1 MILNNLLQKN
11 HSWINWQNP
20 SHKKSGYVVIENGR
34 GNNLLTIKE
43 LTVKNFMSVGNQ
55 AQAID
60 FSNKSLVLVIGE
72 NMDLGGDDAGARNG
86 TGKTTIINA
95 LSYVFFGEALT
106 NIRRDNLVNKTNEK
120 GMLVSVKFVKNNIE
134 YTIERGRKPQI
145 FRFYANNIE
154 QNLES
159 NEAQG
164 ENRETQIE
172 INRLMG
178 MTHAMFKN
186 IIALN
191 TYTQPF
197 LSTKQA
203 EQREIIEQLLG
214 ITLLSQKADL
224 LKEKQKATK
233 QMLTEEKLKID
244 AKVASNEKIQES
256 IESLQIRSNA
266 WAKQKEDDIVS
277 FKEAIAELEK
287 VDSEIEIE
295 KHKKLQKRNELQTM
309 LRSFEKEKAYH
320 ENSLTK
326 AENTVSKT
334 NADLEYAAQQKCPT
348 CEQELLDDKHTHLVD
363 KLKVQLTESTD
374 YVTKLKAD
382 LAKIQQGIDEVG
394 DIGQVPDT
402 YYDTIDEAY
411 NHKGSLKDLQRQ
423 LNQTEKKEDTYAE
436 QIEEMRKSAIQIID
450 YNKANEL
457 EDLHRHQDFLYKLL
471 TAKDSFIRTRI
482 IEQNLTYLNQRLAYF
497 LGKVK
502 LPHTVTFQ
510 SDLSVRI
517 EELGRELD
525 FDNLSRGERNRLILS
540 LSWAF
545 RDVWESLYQQINL
558 LFIDELVDAGMDLSG
573 VESSMAVLKDMSRTQ
588 KKNIFLIS
596 HKDELVS
603 RVNSV
608 LKVVKENGFTNY
620 ANDVDIIV

>member
-1 MILNNLLQKN
+1 M
-11 HSWINWQNP
+11 
-20 SHKKSGYVVIENGR
+20 
-34 GNNLLTIKE
+34 LTIKE

-55 AQAID
+55 VQAINFTD
-60 FSNKSLVLVIGE
+60 KSLVLVIGE

-120 GMLVSVKFVKNNIE
+120 GMIVSVKFIKNGVT

-145 FRFYANNIE
+145 FRFYANDIE

-164 ENRETQIE
+164 ENKETQLE
-172 INRLMG
+172 INKLMG

-224 LKEKQKATK
+224 LKEKMKATK
-233 QMLTEEKLKID
+233 TELLEEKMMID
-244 AKVASNEKIQES
+244 TKVASNEKIQET
-256 IESLQIRSNA
+256 IESLKIRSSA
-266 WAKQKEDDIVS
+266 WQTQKNDDAKNFAEAIEELDKVDIV
-277 FKEAIAELEK
+277 KELDAHKRL
-287 VDSEIEIE
+287 S
-295 KHKKLQKRNELQTM
+295 KHNEMQTA
-309 LRSFEKEKAYH
+309 LRSLEKEKAYH
-320 ENSLTK
+320 EDSLTK
-326 AENTVSKT
+326 AESTVGKT
-334 NADLEYAAQQKCPT
+334 EKDLEFAEAAKCPT
-348 CEQELLDDKHTHLVD
+348 CEQELHDDKHEHLVG
-363 KLKVQLTESTD
+363 KLKTTLTESKE
-374 YVTKLKAD
+374 YAEKLTND
-382 LAKIQQGIDEVG
+382 LTKIQQDVDVIG
-394 DIGQVPDT
+394 DLGNIPDT
-402 YYDTIDEAY
+402 YYDTMDEAY
-411 NHKGSLKDLQRQ
+411 NHKGSLQDLKRQ
-423 LNQTEKKEDTYAE
+423 LDQNEAKEDPYAE
-436 QIEEMRKSAIQIID
+436 QVDEMKKSAIQKVD
-450 YNKANEL
+450 YVKAN
-457 EDLHRHQDFLYKLL
+457 DP
-471 TAKDSFIRTRI
+471 FIRTRI
-482 IEQNLTYLNQRLAYF
+482 IEQNLSYLNQRLAYF

-510 SDLSVRI
+510 SDLSVTI

-558 LFIDELVDAGMDLSG
+558 LFIDELIDAGMDISG

-588 KKNIFLIS
+588 QKNIFLIS

>member
-1 MILNNLLQKN
+1 M
-11 HSWINWQNP
+11 
-20 SHKKSGYVVIENGR
+20 
-34 GNNLLTIKE
+34 LTIKE

-55 AQAID
+55 VQAINFTD
-60 FSNKSLVLVIGE
+60 KSLVLVIGE

-120 GMLVSVKFVKNNIE
+120 GMIVSVKFIKNGVT

-145 FRFYANNIE
+145 FRFYANDIE

-164 ENRETQIE
+164 ENKETQLE
-172 INRLMG
+172 INKLMG

-224 LKEKQKATK
+224 LKEK
-233 QMLTEEKLKID
+233 MMID
-244 AKVASNEKIQES
+244 TKVASNEKIQET
-256 IESLQIRSNA
+256 IESLKIRSSA
-266 WAKQKEDDIVS
+266 WQTQKNDDAKSFAEAIEELDKVDIV
-277 FKEAIAELEK
+277 KELDAHKRL
-287 VDSEIEIE
+287 S
-295 KHKKLQKRNELQTM
+295 KHNEMQTA
-309 LRSFEKEKAYH
+309 LRSLEKEKAYH
-320 ENSLTK
+320 EDSLTK
-326 AENTVSKT
+326 AESTVGKT
-334 NADLEYAAQQKCPT
+334 EKDLEFAEAAKCPT
-348 CEQELLDDKHTHLVD
+348 CEQELHDDKHEHLVG
-363 KLKVQLTESTD
+363 KLKTTLTESVE
-374 YVTKLKAD
+374 YASKLKGD
-382 LAKIQQGIDEVG
+382 LTKIQHDVDSIG
-394 DIGQVPDT
+394 DLGRIPDT
-402 YYDTIDEAY
+402 YYDTMDEAY
-411 NHKGSLKDLQRQ
+411 NHKGSLQDLKRQ
-423 LNQTEKKEDTYAE
+423 LDQNEAKEDPYAE
-436 QIEEMRKSAIQIID
+436 QVDEMKKSAIQKVD
-450 YNKANEL
+450 YVKANDL
-457 EDLHRHQDFLYKLL
+457 EDLYRHQEFLYKLL

-482 IEQNLTYLNQRLAYF
+482 IEQNLSYLNQRLAYF
-497 LGKVK
+497 LDKVK

-510 SDLSVRI
+510 SDLSVTI

-558 LFIDELVDAGMDLSG
+558 LFIDELIDAGMDISG

-588 KKNIFLIS
+588 QKNIFLIS

>member
-1 MILNNLLQKN
+1 
-11 HSWINWQNP
+11 
-20 SHKKSGYVVIENGR
+20 
-34 GNNLLTIKE
+34 
-43 LTVKNFMSVGNQ
+43 MSVGNQ

-120 GMLVSVKFVKNNIE
+120 GMLVSVKFIKNGVT

-145 FRFYANNIE
+145 FRFYANDIE
-154 QNLES
+154 QNTEN

-164 ENRETQIE
+164 ENRETQVE
-172 INRLMG
+172 INKLLG
-178 MTHAMFKN
+178 MTHSMFKN

-233 QMLTEEKLKID
+233 QMLTEEKMKID

-266 WAKQKEDDIVS
+266 WAKQKDDDVTS

-287 VDSEIEIE
+287 VDSEIEIA

-309 LRSFEKEKAYH
+309 LRSLEKEKAYH

-326 AENTVSKT
+326 AESTVTKT

-374 YVTKLKAD
+374 YVTKLKTD

-394 DIGQVPDT
+394 DLGQIPDT

-423 LNQTEKKEDTYAE
+423 LTQTEKKEDTYAE
-436 QIEEMRKSAIQIID
+436 QIAEMKKSAIQKID
-450 YNKANEL
+450 YDKANEL
-457 EDLHRHQDFLYKLL
+457 EDLHRHQEFLYKLL

-558 LFIDELVDAGMDLSG
+558 LFIDELVDAGMDISG

>member
-1 MILNNLLQKN
+1 M
-11 HSWINWQNP
+11 
-20 SHKKSGYVVIENGR
+20 
-34 GNNLLTIKE
+34 LTIKE
-43 LTVKNFMSVGNQ
+43 ITVKNFMSVGNQ

-95 LSYVFFGEALT
+95 LSYVFYGEALT

-120 GMLVSVKFVKNNIE
+120 GMLVSVKFIKNGVT

-145 FRFYANNIE
+145 FRFYANDIE
-154 QNLES
+154 QKTDS

-172 INRLMG
+172 INRLLG

-186 IIALN
+186 IVALN

-224 LKEKQKATK
+224 LREKQKATK
-233 QMLTEEKLKID
+233 QLLTEEKMKID
-244 AKVASNEKIQES
+244 ARVASNEKIQES
-256 IESLQIRSNA
+256 IESLKIRSAA
-266 WAKQKEDDIVS
+266 WSKQKAQDIES

-295 KHKKLQKRNELQTM
+295 KHKKLQKHNEAQTALRNLM
-309 LRSFEKEKAYH
+309 KEKAYH
-320 ENSLTK
+320 EDSLTK
-326 AENTVSKT
+326 AESTVDKT
-334 NADLEYAAQQKCPT
+334 EKDLEFAEAAKCPT
-348 CEQELLDDKHTHLVD
+348 CEQALHDDKHEHLVGKLKTNLTENKEYAD
-363 KLKVQLTESTD
+363 KLRS
-374 YVTKLKAD
+374 D
-382 LAKIQQGIDEVG
+382 LAQIKQAIDDIG
-394 DIGQVPDT
+394 DLGQVPDT

-411 NHKGSLKDLQRQ
+411 NHKGTLQDLKRQ
-423 LNQTEKKEDTYAE
+423 LEQTEKKEDIYAE
-436 QIEEMRKSAIQIID
+436 QIEELEKKAIQEVD
-450 YNKANEL
+450 YERANEL

-482 IEQNLTYLNQRLAYF
+482 IEQNLTYLNQRLAFF

-558 LFIDELVDAGMDLSG
+558 LFIDELVDAGMDISG
-573 VESSMAVLKDMSRTQ
+573 VESSMAVLKDMARTQ
-588 KKNIFLIS
+588 QKNIFLIS

>member
-1 MILNNLLQKN
+1 M
-11 HSWINWQNP
+11 
-20 SHKKSGYVVIENGR
+20 
-34 GNNLLTIKE
+34 LTIKE

-55 AQAID
+55 AQAIKFTD
-60 FSNKSLVLVIGE
+60 KSLVLVIGE

-120 GMLVSVKFVKNNIE
+120 GMVVSVKFIKNNVE

-145 FRFYANNIE
+145 FKFYANDIE
-154 QNLES
+154 QNVES

-164 ENRETQIE
+164 ENKETQLE

-197 LSTKQA
+197 LSTKAA

-224 LKEKQKATK
+224 LKDKMKATK
-233 QMLTEEKLKID
+233 TELLEEKLKID
-244 AKVASNEKIQES
+244 TRVASNEKIQET
-256 IESLQIRSNA
+256 IESLKIRSSA
-266 WAKQKEDDIVS
+266 WQSQKDENIIN
-277 FKEAIAELEK
+277 FKEAIAELDK
-287 VDSEIEIE
+287 VDITKELDAHKRLS
-295 KHKKLQKRNELQTM
+295 KHNEMQTA
-309 LRSFEKEKAYH
+309 LRSLHKEKAYH
-320 ENSLTK
+320 EDSLTK
-326 AENTVSKT
+326 AESTVEKT
-334 NADLEYAAQQKCPT
+334 VKDLEFAEAAKCPT
-348 CEQELLDDKHTHLVD
+348 CEQELHDDKHEHLVG
-363 KLKVQLTESTD
+363 KLKTNLTESKEYTE
-374 YVTKLKAD
+374 KLTGD
-382 LAKIQQGIDEVG
+382 LAKIQQDMDAIG
-394 DIGQVPDT
+394 DIGSIPDT

-411 NHKGSLKDLQRQ
+411 NHKGSLKDLNRQ
-423 LNQTEKKEDTYAE
+423 LEQNETKEDPYAE
-436 QIEEMRKSAIQIID
+436 QIEEMKKSAIQKVD
-450 YNKANEL
+450 YEVANDL
-457 EDLHRHQDFLYKLL
+457 EDLFRHQEFLYKLL

-482 IEQNLTYLNQRLAYF
+482 IEQNLTYLNQRLAHF

-510 SDLSVRI
+510 SDLTVTI

-558 LFIDELVDAGMDLSG
+558 LFIDELIDAGMDISG

-620 ANDVDIIV
+620 ANDVDMIV

>member
-1 MILNNLLQKN
+1 M
-11 HSWINWQNP
+11 
-20 SHKKSGYVVIENGR
+20 
-34 GNNLLTIKE
+34 LTIKE

-55 AQAID
+55 AQAIN
-60 FSNKSLVLVIGE
+60 FANKSLVLVIGE

-120 GMLVSVKFVKNNIE
+120 GMLVSVKFVKNNVE

-145 FRFYANNIE
+145 FKFYANNIE
-154 QNLES
+154 QNVES

-172 INRLMG
+172 INKLMG
-178 MTHAMFKN
+178 MTHSMFKN
-186 IIALN
+186 IVALN

-197 LSTKQA
+197 LSTKA
-203 EQREIIEQLLG
+203 NEQREIIEQLLG

-233 QMLTEEKLKID
+233 QILTEEKLKID
-244 AKVASNEKIQES
+244 AKVASNEKITES
-256 IESLQIRSNA
+256 IESLKIRSSA
-266 WAKQKEDDIVS
+266 WQTQKEEDS
-277 FKEAIAELEK
+277 KNFAEAIAELEK
-287 VDSEIEIE
+287 VDIKAELDA
-295 KHKKLQKRNELQTM
+295 HKRLQKHNENYIKLLSLQ
-309 LRSFEKEKAYH
+309 KEKAYH
-320 ENSLTK
+320 EDSYTK
-326 AENTVSKT
+326 AKNTVEKT
-334 NADLEYAAQQKCPT
+334 ESDLEFAEQQKCPT
-348 CEQELLDDKHTHLVD
+348 CEQELHDDKHTHLVD
-363 KLKVQLTESTD
+363 KLRETLNESKS
-374 YVTKLKAD
+374 YASKLEND
-382 LAKIQQGIDEVG
+382 LAKIQQDIDAIG
-394 DIGQVPDT
+394 DLGTTPDT
-402 YYDTIDEAY
+402 YYDSIDEAY
-411 NHKGSLKDLQRQ
+411 NHKGSLKDLNRQ
-423 LNQTEKKEDTYAE
+423 LEQNEKKQDPYAE
-436 QIEEMRKSAIQIID
+436 QVEELTKTAIQKID
-450 YNKANEL
+450 FDKANEL
-457 EDLHRHQDFLYKLL
+457 EDLHRHQEFLYKLL

-558 LFIDELVDAGMDLSG
+558 LFIDELVDAGMDISG

-588 KKNIFLIS
+588 QKNIFLIS

>member
-1 MILNNLLQKN
+1 M
-11 HSWINWQNP
+11 
-20 SHKKSGYVVIENGR
+20 
-34 GNNLLTIKE
+34 LTIKE
-43 LTVKNFMSVGNQ
+43 LTVKNFMSVGNATQ
-55 AQAID
+55 SINFA
-60 FSNKSLVLVIGE
+60 NKNLVLVIGE
-72 NMDLGGDDAGARNG
+72 NLDLGGDDAGARNG

-95 LSYVFFGEALT
+95 LSYVFYGEALT

-120 GMLVSVKFVKNNIE
+120 GMLVSVKFIKNNVE
-134 YTIERGRKPQI
+134 YTIERGRKPGI
-145 FRFYANNIE
+145 FKFYANDIE

-164 ENRETQIE
+164 ENRETQQE
-172 INRLMG
+172 INKLVG
-178 MTHAMFKN
+178 MTLAMFKN

-191 TYTQPF
+191 TYTLPF
-197 LSTKQA
+197 LATKQA

-224 LKEKQKATK
+224 LKDKMKASK
-233 QMLTEEKLKID
+233 SELTEEKYKID
-244 AKVASNEKIQES
+244 SKVASNEKIQES
-256 IESLQIRSNA
+256 IESLKIRSSA
-266 WAKQKEDDIVS
+266 WQKQKEEDTEK
-277 FKEAIAELEK
+277 FKEAIAELDK
-287 VDSEIEIE
+287 VDIKTELDA
-295 KHKKLQKRNELQTM
+295 HKKLQKHNENYLK
-309 LRSFEKEKAYH
+309 LLSLNKEKAYH
-320 ENSLTK
+320 EDSFTK
-326 AENTVSKT
+326 AEANVTKT
-334 NADLEYAAQQKCPT
+334 MSDLEYAAQQKCPT

-363 KLKVQLTESTD
+363 KLKATLTESKTD
-374 YVTKLKAD
+374 VEKLESD
-382 LAKIQQGIDEVG
+382 LAKIQQGIDEIG
-394 DIGQVPDT
+394 DLGNTPDT
-402 YYDTIDEAY
+402 YYDSMDEAY
-411 NHKGSLKDLQRQ
+411 NHKGSLKDLKRQ
-423 LNQTEKKEDTYAE
+423 LEQTEKKEDPYAE
-436 QIEEMRKSAIQIID
+436 QVEELTKSAIQKID
-450 YNKANEL
+450 YDKVNEI
-457 EDLHRHQDFLYKLL
+457 EDLNRHQEFLYKLL

-502 LPHTVTFQ
+502 LPHTVVFQ
-510 SDLSVRI
+510 PDLTVRI

-558 LFIDELVDAGMDLSG
+558 LFIDELVDAGMDISG

-588 KKNIFLIS
+588 QKNIFLIS

-620 ANDVDIIV
+620 ANDVEIIV

>member
-1 MILNNLLQKN
+1 M
-11 HSWINWQNP
+11 
-20 SHKKSGYVVIENGR
+20 
-34 GNNLLTIKE
+34 LTIKE

-120 GMLVSVKFVKNNIE
+120 GMLVGVKFIKNGIT

-145 FRFYANNIE
+145 FRFYANDIE
-154 QNLES
+154 QNIDN

-164 ENRETQIE
+164 ENRETQVE
-172 INRLMG
+172 INKLMG
-178 MTHAMFKN
+178 MTHSMFKN

-233 QMLTEEKLKID
+233 QMLTEEKMRID

-266 WAKQKEDDIVS
+266 WTSQKQDDIKS
-277 FKEAIAELEK
+277 FQGAIAELEK
-287 VDSEIEIE
+287 VDSEIEIA
-295 KHKKLQKRNELQTM
+295 KHKKLQKHNEMQTA
-309 LRSFEKEKAYH
+309 LRSLEKEKAYH
-320 ENSLTK
+320 KNSLTK
-326 AENTVSKT
+326 AESTVSKT
-334 NADLEYAAQQKCPT
+334 NADLEYAEQQKCPT
-348 CEQELLDDKHTHLVD
+348 CEQELHGDKHTHLVD

-374 YVTKLKAD
+374 YVTKLKTD
-382 LAKIQQGIDEVG
+382 LAEIQKGIDEVG
-394 DIGQVPDT
+394 NIGQMPDT

-411 NHKGSLKDLQRQ
+411 NHKSSLKDLQRQ
-423 LNQTEKKEDTYAE
+423 LEHTEKKEDTYAE
-436 QIEEMRKSAIQIID
+436 QIAEMKKSAIQKID
-450 YNKANEL
+450 YEKANEL

-482 IEQNLTYLNQRLAYF
+482 IEQNLTYLNQRLAFF

-510 SDLSVRI
+510 SDLTVRI

-558 LFIDELVDAGMDLSG
+558 LFIDELVDAGMDISG

>member
-1 MILNNLLQKN
+1 M
-11 HSWINWQNP
+11 
-20 SHKKSGYVVIENGR
+20 
-34 GNNLLTIKE
+34 LTIKE

-120 GMLVSVKFVKNNIE
+120 GMLVSVKFIKNDIT
-134 YTIERGRKPQI
+134 YTIERGRKPQV
-145 FRFYANNIE
+145 FRFYANDIE
-154 QNLES
+154 QNIES

-164 ENRETQIE
+164 ENRETQQE

-224 LKEKQKATK
+224 LKEKQKTTK

-244 AKVASNEKIQES
+244 AKLSSNEKIQES

-266 WAKQKEDDIVS
+266 WAKQKEDDIKS
-277 FKEAIAELEK
+277 FKEAIEELQK

-295 KHKKLQKRNELQTM
+295 KHKRLQKHNEMQTA
-309 LRSFEKEKAYH
+309 LRSLHKEKAYH
-320 ENSLTK
+320 EDSLTK
-326 AENTVSKT
+326 AENTVERT
-334 NADLEYAAQQKCPT
+334 LADLKYAEQQKCPT
-348 CEQELLDDKHTHLVD
+348 CEQELRGDKHTHLVD
-363 KLKVQLTESTD
+363 KLKIQLTESTE
-374 YVTKLKAD
+374 YVTKLKSD
-382 LAKIQQGIDEVG
+382 LAKIQQGINEVG
-394 DIGQVPDT
+394 DLGQVPDT

-423 LNQTEKKEDTYAE
+423 LKQTEKKEDTYAE
-436 QIEEMRKSAIQIID
+436 QIEEMKKSAIQKID
-450 YNKANEL
+450 YEKANEL

-482 IEQNLTYLNQRLAYF
+482 IEQNLTYLNQRLAFF

-510 SDLSVRI
+510 SDLTVRI

-558 LFIDELVDAGMDLSG
+558 LFIDELVDAGMDISG

>member
-1 MILNNLLQKN
+1 M
-11 HSWINWQNP
+11 
-20 SHKKSGYVVIENGR
+20 
-34 GNNLLTIKE
+34 LTIKE

-55 AQAID
+55 AQAINFAD
-60 FSNKSLVLVIGE
+60 KNLVLVIGE

-120 GMLVSVKFVKNNIE
+120 GMLVSVKFIKNNVE

-145 FRFYANNIE
+145 FKFYANNIE
-154 QNLES
+154 QNTES

-172 INRLMG
+172 INKLMG
-178 MTHAMFKN
+178 MTHSMFKN

-233 QMLTEEKLKID
+233 QLLTEEKLNIE
-244 AKVASNEKIQES
+244 AKTTSNEKIQES
-256 IESLQIRSNA
+256 IESLKIRSKA
-266 WAKQKEDDIVS
+266 WSKQKQEDIKS

-287 VDSEIEIE
+287 VDIKAELDA
-295 KHKKLQKRNELQTM
+295 HKRLQKHNENYIKLLSLQ
-309 LRSFEKEKAYH
+309 KEKAYH
-320 ENSLTK
+320 EDSYTK
-326 AENTVSKT
+326 AKNTVEKT
-334 NADLEYAAQQKCPT
+334 EADLDYAAQQKCPT
-348 CEQELLDDKHTHLVD
+348 CEQELHDDKHEQLVG
-363 KLKVQLTESTD
+363 KLKTTLSESKQ
-374 YVTKLKAD
+374 YASKLEGD
-382 LAKIQQGIDEVG
+382 LAKIQQDIDVIG
-394 DIGQVPDT
+394 DLGNTPDT
-402 YYDTIDEAY
+402 YYDSMDEAY
-411 NHKGSLKDLQRQ
+411 NHKGSLKDLKRQ
-423 LNQTEKKEDTYAE
+423 LDQTEMKQDAYAE
-436 QIEEMRKSAIQIID
+436 QIEEMQNKAIQKID
-450 YNKANEL
+450 YDKANQL
-457 EDLHRHQDFLYKLL
+457 EDLHRHQEFLYKLL
-471 TAKDSFIRTRI
+471 TAKDSFVRTRI
-482 IEQNLTYLNQRLAYF
+482 IEQNLTYLNQRLAFF

-510 SDLSVRI
+510 SDLTVRI

-620 ANDVDIIV
+620 ANDVEIIV

>member
-1 MILNNLLQKN
+1 M
-11 HSWINWQNP
+11 
-20 SHKKSGYVVIENGR
+20 
-34 GNNLLTIKE
+34 LTIKE

-120 GMLVSVKFVKNNIE
+120 GMLVSVKFIKNDIT
-134 YTIERGRKPQI
+134 YTIERGRKPQV
-145 FRFYANNIE
+145 FRFYANDIE
-154 QNLES
+154 QNIES

-164 ENRETQIE
+164 ENRETQQE

-224 LKEKQKATK
+224 LKEKQKTTK

-244 AKVASNEKIQES
+244 AKLSSNEKIQES

-266 WAKQKEDDIVS
+266 WAKQKEDDIKS
-277 FKEAIAELEK
+277 FKEAIEELQK

-295 KHKKLQKRNELQTM
+295 KHKRLQKHNEMQTA
-309 LRSFEKEKAYH
+309 LRSLHKEKAYH
-320 ENSLTK
+320 EDSLTK
-326 AENTVSKT
+326 AENTVERT
-334 NADLEYAAQQKCPT
+334 LADLKYAEQQKCPT
-348 CEQELLDDKHTHLVD
+348 CEQELKGDKHTHLVD
-363 KLKVQLTESTD
+363 KLKIQLTESTE
-374 YVTKLKAD
+374 YVTKLKSD
-382 LAKIQQGIDEVG
+382 LAKIQQGITEVG
-394 DIGQVPDT
+394 DLGQVPDT

-423 LNQTEKKEDTYAE
+423 LKQTEKKDDTYAE
-436 QIEEMRKSAIQIID
+436 QIAEMKKSAIQKID
-450 YNKANEL
+450 YEKANEL

-482 IEQNLTYLNQRLAYF
+482 IEQNLTYLNQRLAFF

-510 SDLSVRI
+510 SDLTVRI

-558 LFIDELVDAGMDLSG
+558 LFIDELVDAGMDISG

>member
-1 MILNNLLQKN
+1 
-11 HSWINWQNP
+11 
-20 SHKKSGYVVIENGR
+20 
-34 GNNLLTIKE
+34 LLTIKE

-120 GMLVSVKFVKNNIE
+120 GMLVAVKFIKNGIT

-145 FRFYANNIE
+145 FRFYANDIE
-154 QNLES
+154 QKTES

-164 ENRETQIE
+164 ENRETQVE
-172 INRLMG
+172 INKLMG
-178 MTHAMFKN
+178 MTHSMFKN

-233 QMLTEEKLKID
+233 QMLTEEKMHID

-256 IESLQIRSNA
+256 IESLKIRSNA
-266 WAKQKEDDIVS
+266 WASQKEDDIKS

-309 LRSFEKEKAYH
+309 LRSLEKEKAYH

-326 AENTVSKT
+326 AETTVSKT
-334 NADLEYAAQQKCPT
+334 NTDLEYAEQQKCPT
-348 CEQELLDDKHTHLVD
+348 CEQELHDDKHTHLVD

-374 YVTKLKAD
+374 YVTKLKTD
-382 LAKIQQGIDEVG
+382 LAKIQEGIDEVG
-394 DIGQVPDT
+394 DLGQVPET

-411 NHKGSLKDLQRQ
+411 NHKGSLQDLKRQ
-423 LNQTEKKEDTYAE
+423 LEQTEKKEDTYAE
-436 QIEEMRKSAIQIID
+436 QIAEMTKSAIQEVD
-450 YNKANEL
+450 YEKANEL
-457 EDLHRHQDFLYKLL
+457 EDLHRHQEFLYKLL

-510 SDLSVRI
+510 SDLTVRI

-558 LFIDELVDAGMDLSG
+558 LFIDELVDAGMDISG

>member
-1 MILNNLLQKN
+1 M
-11 HSWINWQNP
+11 
-20 SHKKSGYVVIENGR
+20 
-34 GNNLLTIKE
+34 LTIKE
-43 LTVKNFMSVGNQ
+43 LTVRNFMSVGNATQ
-55 AQAID
+55 SINFA
-60 FSNKSLVLVIGE
+60 NKNLVLVIGE

-120 GMLVSVKFVKNNIE
+120 GMMVSVKFVKNNVE

-145 FRFYANNIE
+145 FKFYANAIE

-164 ENRETQIE
+164 ENRETQLE

-197 LSTKQA
+197 LSTKA
-203 EQREIIEQLLG
+203 NEQREIIEQLLG
-214 ITLLSQKADL
+214 ITLLSAKADL

-233 QMLTEEKLKID
+233 MQLTEEKLKID
-244 AKVASNEKIQES
+244 QIAISNKKIEES
-256 IESLQIRSNA
+256 IDSLKIRSNA
-266 WAKQKEDDIVS
+266 WQTQKEEDAKNFAD
-277 FKEAIAELEK
+277 AITELEK
-287 VDSEIEIE
+287 VDIKKELES
-295 KHKKLQKRNELQTM
+295 HKRLQKHNENYIKLLSLQ
-309 LRSFEKEKAYH
+309 KEKAYH
-320 ENSLTK
+320 EDSYTK
-326 AENTVSKT
+326 AKSTVDKTVS
-334 NADLEYAAQQKCPT
+334 DLEYAAQQKCPT
-348 CEQELLDDKHTHLVD
+348 CEQELKDDKHEHLVG
-363 KLKVQLTESTD
+363 KLKTTLVESQE
-374 YVTKLKAD
+374 YSQKLQND
-382 LAKIQQGIDEVG
+382 LAKIQQDIDAIG
-394 DIGQVPDT
+394 DLGNTPDT
-402 YYDTIDEAY
+402 YYDTMDEAY
-411 NHKGSLKDLQRQ
+411 NHKGSLKDLKRQ
-423 LNQTEKKEDTYAE
+423 LDQNEKKHDPYAE
-436 QIEEMRKSAIQIID
+436 QIEELTKSAIQKVD
-450 YNKANEL
+450 YSQANDL
-457 EDLHRHQDFLYKLL
+457 EDLHRHQEFLYKLL

-558 LFIDELVDAGMDLSG
+558 LFIDELVDAGMDISG

>member
-1 MILNNLLQKN
+1 M
-11 HSWINWQNP
+11 
-20 SHKKSGYVVIENGR
+20 
-34 GNNLLTIKE
+34 LTIKE

-55 AQAID
+55 AQAINFTD
-60 FSNKSLVLVIGE
+60 KNLVLVIGE

-120 GMLVSVKFVKNNIE
+120 GMVVGVKFVKNNVE

-145 FRFYANNIE
+145 FKFYANDIE
-154 QNLES
+154 QNIES

-164 ENRETQIE
+164 ENKETQLE
-172 INRLMG
+172 INRLMD

-197 LSTKQA
+197 LSTKAA

-224 LKEKQKATK
+224 LKDKMKATK
-233 QMLTEEKLKID
+233 TELLEEKLKID
-244 AKVASNEKIQES
+244 TRVASNEKIQET
-256 IESLQIRSNA
+256 IESLKIRSSA
-266 WAKQKEDDIVS
+266 WQSQKEKNIVS
-277 FKEAIAELEK
+277 FKEAIAELDK
-287 VDSEIEIE
+287 VNITKELDAHKRLA
-295 KHKKLQKRNELQTM
+295 KHNEMQTA
-309 LRSFEKEKAYH
+309 LRSLEKEKAYH
-320 ENSLTK
+320 EDSLTK
-326 AENTVSKT
+326 AENTVGKT
-334 NADLEYAAQQKCPT
+334 EKDLEFAEAAKCPT
-348 CEQELLDDKHTHLVD
+348 CEQELHDDKHEHLVG
-363 KLKVQLTESTD
+363 KLKTTLTESKEYTQ
-374 YVTKLKAD
+374 KLVGD
-382 LAKIQQGIDEVG
+382 LAKIQQDVDEIG
-394 DIGQVPDT
+394 DLGNIPDT
-402 YYDTIDEAY
+402 YYDTMDEAY
-411 NHKGSLKDLQRQ
+411 NHKGSLKDLNRQ
-423 LNQTEKKEDTYAE
+423 LEQNETKEDPYAE
-436 QIEEMRKSAIQIID
+436 QVEEMKNSAIQKVD
-450 YNKANEL
+450 YEMANEL
-457 EDLHRHQDFLYKLL
+457 EDLFRHQEFLYKLL

-482 IEQNLTYLNQRLAYF
+482 IEQNLTYLNQRLAHF

-510 SDLSVRI
+510 SDLSVTI

-558 LFIDELVDAGMDLSG
+558 LFIDELVDAGMDISG
-573 VESSMAVLKDMSRTQ
+573 VESSMAVLKEMSRTQ
-588 KKNIFLIS
+588 QKNIFLIS

>member
-1 MILNNLLQKN
+1 M
-11 HSWINWQNP
+11 
-20 SHKKSGYVVIENGR
+20 
-34 GNNLLTIKE
+34 LTIKE

-120 GMLVSVKFVKNNIE
+120 GMLVSVKFVKNGIT

-145 FRFYANNIE
+145 FKFYANDIE
-154 QNLES
+154 QNTES

-172 INRLMG
+172 INKLMG

-224 LKEKQKATK
+224 LKEKMKSTK
-233 QMLTEEKLKID
+233 TGIIEEKHKID
-244 AKVASNEKIQES
+244 SRISANEKIQES
-256 IESLQIRSNA
+256 VESLKIRSSA
-266 WAKQKEDDIVS
+266 WQKQRNDDIIK
-277 FKEAIAELEK
+277 FQEAIAELDK
-287 VDSEIEIE
+287 VDIRGELDA
-295 KHKKLQKRNELQTM
+295 HKQLQTHKENTTA
-309 LRSFEKEKAYH
+309 LRSLEKEKAYH
-320 ENSLTK
+320 EHSLTRAVTNVSK
-326 AENTVSKT
+326 AE
-334 NADLEYAAQQKCPT
+334 ADLEYAKDAKCPT
-348 CEQELLDDKHTHLVD
+348 CEQTLHDDKHQ
-363 KLKVQLTESTD
+363 KLTEKLHITLTENKD
-374 YVTKLKAD
+374 DVTKLQSD
-382 LAKIQQGIDEVG
+382 LAKIQQGINEIG
-394 DIGQVPDT
+394 DLGQLPNT
-402 YYDTIDEAY
+402 YYDSIDEAY
-411 NHKGSLKDLQRQ
+411 NHKGSLKDLKRQ
-423 LNQTEKKEDTYAE
+423 LEQTEKKENPYAE
-436 QIEEMRKSAIQIID
+436 QIEELTKKAIQKID
-450 YNKANEL
+450 YTKVNEM
-457 EDLHRHQDFLYKLL
+457 EDLHRHQEFLYKLL

-502 LPHTVTFQ
+502 LPHTVVFQ
-510 SDLSVRI
+510 ADLTVRI

-558 LFIDELVDAGMDLSG
+558 LFIDELVDAGMDISG
-573 VESSMAVLKDMSRTQ
+573 VESSMAVLKDMSRSQ

-620 ANDVDIIV
+620 ANDVEIIV

>member
-1 MILNNLLQKN
+1 M
-11 HSWINWQNP
+11 
-20 SHKKSGYVVIENGR
+20 
-34 GNNLLTIKE
+34 LTIKE

-60 FSNKSLVLVIGE
+60 FANKSLVLVIGE

-120 GMLVSVKFVKNNIE
+120 GMLVSVKFIKNGIT

-145 FRFYANNIE
+145 FRFYANDIE
-154 QNLES
+154 QKTES

-164 ENRETQIE
+164 ENRETQVE
-172 INRLMG
+172 INKLMG
-178 MTHAMFKN
+178 MTHSMFKN

-244 AKVASNEKIQES
+244 ARVSSNEKIQES

-266 WAKQKEDDIVS
+266 WTKQKNEDTKN
-277 FKEAIAELEK
+277 FQEAIAELDK
-287 VDSEIEIE
+287 VDSEIEIA
-295 KHKKLQKRNELQTM
+295 KHKKLQKRSELQTM
-309 LRSFEKEKAYH
+309 LRSLQKEKAYH
-320 ENSLTK
+320 EDSLTK
-326 AENTVSKT
+326 AESTVSKT
-334 NADLEYAAQQKCPT
+334 NTDLEYAEQQKCPT

-374 YVTKLKAD
+374 YVTKLKTD

-394 DIGQVPDT
+394 DLGQVPDT

-423 LNQTEKKEDTYAE
+423 LKQTEKKDDTYAE
-436 QIEEMRKSAIQIID
+436 QIAEMKKSALQDID
-450 YNKANEL
+450 YEKANEL

-510 SDLSVRI
+510 SDLTVRI

-558 LFIDELVDAGMDLSG
+558 LFIDELVDAGMDISG

>member
-1 MILNNLLQKN
+1 M
-11 HSWINWQNP
+11 
-20 SHKKSGYVVIENGR
+20 
-34 GNNLLTIKE
+34 LTIKE

-120 GMLVSVKFVKNNIE
+120 GMLVGVKFVKNGIT

-145 FRFYANNIE
+145 FRFYANDIE
-154 QNLES
+154 QKTES

-164 ENRETQIE
+164 ENRETQVE
-172 INRLMG
+172 INKLMG
-178 MTHAMFKN
+178 MTHSMFKN

-244 AKVASNEKIQES
+244 AKVVSNEKIQES

-266 WAKQKEDDIVS
+266 WAKQKADDITS
-277 FKEAIAELEK
+277 FQKAINELEK

-295 KHKKLQKRNELQTM
+295 KHKKLQKRSELQTM
-309 LRSFEKEKAYH
+309 LRSLEKEKSYH

-326 AENTVSKT
+326 AESTVTKT

-348 CEQELLDDKHTHLVD
+348 CEQELLDDKHTHLVG

-374 YVTKLKAD
+374 YVMKLKTD

-394 DIGQVPDT
+394 DLGQIPET

-423 LNQTEKKEDTYAE
+423 LTHTEKKEDTYAE
-436 QIEEMRKSAIQIID
+436 QIAEMKKSAIQEID
-450 YNKANEL
+450 YEKANEM
-457 EDLHRHQDFLYKLL
+457 EDLHRHQEFLYKLL

-558 LFIDELVDAGMDLSG
+558 LFIDELVDAGMDISG

>member
-1 MILNNLLQKN
+1 M
-11 HSWINWQNP
+11 
-20 SHKKSGYVVIENGR
+20 
-34 GNNLLTIKE
+34 LTIKE

-120 GMLVSVKFVKNNIE
+120 GMLVSVKFIKNDIT
-134 YTIERGRKPQI
+134 YTIERGRKPQV
-145 FRFYANNIE
+145 FRFYANDIE
-154 QNLES
+154 QNIES

-164 ENRETQIE
+164 ENRETQQE

-224 LKEKQKATK
+224 LKEKQKTTK

-244 AKVASNEKIQES
+244 AKLSSNEKIQES

-266 WAKQKEDDIVS
+266 WAKQKEDDIKS
-277 FKEAIAELEK
+277 FKEAIEELQK

-295 KHKKLQKRNELQTM
+295 KHKRLQKHNEMQTA
-309 LRSFEKEKAYH
+309 LRSLHKEKAYH
-320 ENSLTK
+320 EDSLTK
-326 AENTVSKT
+326 AENTVERT
-334 NADLEYAAQQKCPT
+334 LADLKYAEQQKCPT
-348 CEQELLDDKHTHLVD
+348 CEQELRGDKHTHLVD
-363 KLKVQLTESTD
+363 KLKIQLTESTE
-374 YVTKLKAD
+374 YVTKLKSD
-382 LAKIQQGIDEVG
+382 LAKIQQGINQVG
-394 DIGQVPDT
+394 DLGQVPDT

-423 LNQTEKKEDTYAE
+423 LKQTEKKDDTYAE
-436 QIEEMRKSAIQIID
+436 QIAEMKKSAIQKID
-450 YNKANEL
+450 YEKANEL

-482 IEQNLTYLNQRLAYF
+482 IEQNLTYLNQRLAFF

-510 SDLSVRI
+510 SDLTVRI

-558 LFIDELVDAGMDLSG
+558 LFIDELVDAGMDISG

-620 ANDVDIIV
+620 ANDVDIIA